1 MKLRASVMV
10 MTAIAMA
17 LVASPSQAVAP
28 TWADE
33 AEDFNSLPLLCDG
46 DISFTYDDNAP
57 ALKGKK
63 AVTEYMVTQAAFG
76 SGVEVRSH
84 LVRVRAATL
93 PDSNF
98 VTGFDAIY
106 DVLAG
111 DPYTVDIANAYA
123 LELDETVAALQD
135 QSKALKLQIYEN
147 AESQGGN
154 LEQLFVYDPVNT
166 AFGLLI
172 LRCG

>member
-1 MKLRASVMV
+1 MKLRASVMI
-10 MTAIAMA
+10 MTATAMA

-76 SGVEVRSH
+76 SGVEVPNH
-84 LVRVRAATL
+84 LVRVRAASL
-93 PDSNF
+93 PESNF
-98 VTGFDAIY
+98 CLLYTSDA
-106 DVLAG
+106 A
-111 DPYTVDIANAYA
+111 
-123 LELDETVAALQD
+123 DE
-135 QSKALKLQIYEN
+135 
-147 AESQGGN
+147 
-154 LEQLFVYDPVNT
+154 
-166 AFGLLI
+166 
-172 LRCG
+172 